1 MLMIIFLFLFCNY
14 MPIWNIIDARW
25 ELQLHRPL
33 HAATYYLNPHYHYN
47 SNFKVNANIKIGLYQ
62 CLERMVP
69 DASERCKI
77 DLQLDSFKDASGLF
91 GIEAAKITRD
101 KKTPAKWWDSY
112 GDECPELQKFAIRV
126 LSLTCSSSGCE
137 RNWSAFEM
145 VSFFLF
151 NFNVFIFYKNL
162 IWY

>member
-1 MLMIIFLFLFCNY
+1 
-14 MPIWNIIDARW
+14 MPIWNIVDARW

-33 HAATYYLNPHYHYN
+33 HAAAYYLNPHYHYN

-91 GIEAAKITRD
+91 GIEAAKITRE

-112 GDECPELQKFAIRV
+112 GDECPEL
-126 LSLTCSSSGCE
+126 
-137 RNWSAFEM
+137 
-145 VSFFLF
+145 
-151 NFNVFIFYKNL
+151 
-162 IWY
+162 